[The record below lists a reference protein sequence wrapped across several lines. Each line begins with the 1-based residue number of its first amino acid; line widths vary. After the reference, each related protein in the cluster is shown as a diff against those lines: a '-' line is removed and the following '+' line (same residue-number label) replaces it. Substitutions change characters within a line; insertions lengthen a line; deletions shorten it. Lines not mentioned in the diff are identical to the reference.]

1 MAFEVLFSYSIF
13 AVIGAALL
21 VGERAHF
28 GAGLV
33 TLGVGLTLV
42 GASVLAAQR
51 LLTAG
56 NAATLYSS
64 WWGKIRRR
72 ALRFVVGITPFTL
85 RDTIWAVTVY
95 GIYCALQLV
104 FITLIAASFADLS
117 LTQGVIIA
125 GAWGV
130 SLTLGWLSFLAP
142 VGLGVRDGLAFV
154 LFSQVLDAPT
164 ASLIVATS
172 RIVMIV
178 ADLTFV
184 GVVELLVL
192 GISFKQTQPQ
202 TSP

>member
-1 MAFEVLFSYSIF
+1 
-13 AVIGAALL
+13 
-21 VGERAHF
+21 
-28 GAGLV
+28 
-33 TLGVGLTLV
+33 
-42 GASVLAAQR
+42 
-51 LLTAG
+51 
-56 NAATLYSS
+56 
-64 WWGKIRRR
+64 
-72 ALRFVVGITPFTL
+72 
-85 RDTIWAVTVY
+85 VY